1 VALLIVPMLLHG
13 LYDTLLKKDHEAL
26 ALLVAVVSFGWLAW
40 NIELM
45 LKKERDDPEAAM
57 AVA

>member
-1 VALLIVPMLLHG
+1 MLLHG